1 LRNGFQYLKLCCTNK
16 VRIKKFNTI
25 IIGKNF
31 NAYLMNIN
39 KSIQTLTLISF
50 LGLLTLNSCI
60 VSKKKFDESV
70 AKRVQV
76 EKERDDLQDQ
86 LTKLKS
92 DHESLQENKRN
103 LEDELSKR
111 REEVK
116 SLRTSLQKTEA
127 ERAALKNSYD
137 NLTTSSGKLSSDLS
151 KQREELLK
159 AEQALQLSKVE
170 NEKLAFDL
178 KEREE
183 RVKALEK
190 LIADKEKAVNDL
202 KNRISQALLNFKE
215 NDLSVNVKNGKVYV
229 SLAEQLLFKSGSTAV
244 DPKGIQ
250 ALIQLAGALKNSG
263 DINVLIEGHTDDVPI
278 SKTSQYMNDNWDLSV
293 MRATT
298 IARILTT
305 NGVDPT
311 KITAAG
317 RSQYFPVEAGKTPEA
332 RQKNR
337 RTEIILTPKLDELFQ
352 ILESN

>member
-1 LRNGFQYLKLCCTNK
+1 
-16 VRIKKFNTI
+16 
-25 IIGKNF
+25 
-31 NAYLMNIN
+31 MNIN
-39 KSIQTLTLISF
+39 RPIKTLTLLSV
-50 LGLLTLNSCI
+50 LGLFTLNSCI

-76 EKERDDLQDQ
+76 EKERDDLQAQ
-86 LTKLKS
+86 FTKLKG
-92 DHESLQENKRN
+92 DQEALHGTRKE

-111 REEVK
+111 REEIK
-116 SLRTSLQKTEA
+116 SLKENLKKTEA
-127 ERAALKNSYD
+127 ERAALKNSFD
-137 NLTTSSGKLSSDLS
+137 NLTTSSGKLSNDLG

-190 LIADKEKAVNDL
+190 MIADKEKAVNDL

-215 NDLSVNVKNGKVYV
+215 NDLSVTIKNGKVYV

-244 DPKGIQ
+244 DPKGIE
-250 ALIQLAGALKNSG
+250 ALKQLAGALKNSG

-278 SKTSQYMNDNWDLSV
+278 SKSSQYMNDNWDLSV

-305 NGVDPT
+305 NGVDAT

-317 RSQYFPVEAGKTPEA
+317 RSQYFPVEKGKTAEA

>member
-1 LRNGFQYLKLCCTNK
+1 
-16 VRIKKFNTI
+16 
-25 IIGKNF
+25 
-31 NAYLMNIN
+31 MNIR
-39 KSIQTLTLISF
+39 KSIHILS
-50 LGLLTLNSCI
+50 LLSILALLSLNGCI
-60 VSKKKFDESV
+60 VSKKKFDEAVS
-70 AKRVQV
+70 KRVQV

-86 LTKLKS
+86 LITLKS
-92 DHESLQENKRN
+92 DHQAVQGAKRD
-103 LEDELSKR
+103 LEDELAKR
-111 REEVK
+111 RDEIK
-116 SLRTSLQKTEA
+116 TLRTNLQKTEA
-127 ERAALKNSYD
+127 ERAALKNSFD

-183 RVKALEK
+183 KVKALEK

-215 NDLSVNVKNGKVYV
+215 NDLSVNIKNGKVYV

-244 DPKGIQ
+244 DPKGVQ
-250 ALIQLAGALKNSG
+250 ALKQLAGALKNSG

-298 IARILTT
+298 IARILTS

-311 KITAAG
+311 KITSAG
-317 RSQYFPVEAGKTPEA
+317 RSQYFPVEASKTAEA